1 MRNYDSPFESVHF
14 DGIKMK
20 QAINLTGKAAGVK
33 KAAKSKARG
42 SASAERRPLEAEQGQ
57 ITSLQ

>member
-1 MRNYDSPFESVHF
+1 
-14 DGIKMK
+14 MK

-33 KAAKSKARG
+33 KAAKSKVKA

-57 ITSLQ
+57 ITSL